1 MTESTLGRVAYN
13 YSHQGNFIELV
24 HFRAE
29 TDEVLADHLQS
40 APRNALY
47 TSKTIQN
54 SLIDVV
60 RQRIL
65 RDIVSEVNRAKYLT
79 IIADEVSDLSNK
91 EQLWPVKDRL
101 MNVRQIHIHE
111 ATEATKNKL

>member
-1 MTESTLGRVAYN
+1 MDKNKKVIEPLLKIIMLCGKQGLPLRRHRDDRIDFGQGSI
-13 YSHQGNFIELV
+13 YSNQGNFIELV

-29 TDEVLADHLQS
+29 TDEVLADHRQS

-47 TSKTIQN
+47 TLKTIHN

-91 EQLWPVKDRL
+91 E
-101 MNVRQIHIHE
+101 
-111 ATEATKNKL
+111 